1 MNKHYKTLE
10 LDKILEMLAKE
21 IPFDEGAALALEL
34 EPSHDIGE
42 VRYLLRQTYDAHML
56 IGRFGSPS
64 MGGLKNITSPLKR
77 AEAGGVLMF
86 SELLQISRVL
96 AVIRGLK
103 DWKARSAG
111 IETVLDEF
119 FNLLVPNKYLEEK
132 INLCILSDEEMSDN
146 ASKELSIIRKK
157 IRAAEARARQQLDK
171 IIRGDTQHKYLQD
184 SIVTM
189 RSGRFVVP
197 VKAECRS
204 SVPGLVHDTSSSGA
218 TVFIEP
224 MSVVEANNEI
234 RVLTSKEQ
242 VEIERITAELSA
254 EAGSF
259 SQGII
264 NSIKAASK
272 LALIF
277 GKANLA
283 YKMNAVLPDVND
295 NNEIYLNKA
304 RHPLIDKSKVV
315 PMTIELG
322 KNFDTLVITGP
333 NTGGKTVS
341 LKVVGLL
348 TLMAMCG
355 LMIPAGDN
363 SKVAVFENVLADIG
377 DEQGI
382 EQSLSTFSAHITNII
397 DILSIADE
405 KSLILIDE
413 LGSGTDPVEGAAL
426 ATAIIE
432 EIRHKGSVLCV
443 TTHYAEL
450 KSFALNTV
458 GVENASCEFDVNTL
472 RPTYRL
478 LIGLPGKSN
487 AFAISER
494 LGMDKNITKRAEQ
507 LVSSDDRSFEN
518 VLEQLQNK
526 RQALDDSINTAREE
540 TRRANEARIKAEGEL
555 ERLKKSTQKEIEE
568 AQRKAADI
576 VEKAERRAY
585 ELLDELDALRKE
597 KKDVSGEEK
606 AKLRAKINQLSKDG
620 QPVNKVDNSNYKLP
634 RKIKPGDTV
643 LMVELDKK
651 ASVIEVNE
659 QAQTLYVQAGIFK
672 TRIPIDSVRLVDE
685 PNVTVKSTRTIKKN
699 VDVKAVTDVDLR
711 GMTADEAIMVLD
723 NAIDGAMLSGI
734 HQITV
739 IHGKGTGVLR
749 REVQAFLK
757 KHKAIRSF
765 RLGTYG
771 EGESGVTIA
780 ELK

>member
-10 LDKILEMLAKE
+10 LDKILDMLAKE
-21 IPFDEGAALALEL
+21 IPCDEGAAMALDI

-42 VRYLLRQTYDAHML
+42 VRYLLKQTYDAHML

-64 MGGLKNITSPLKR
+64 MGGLKNITSPLRR
-77 AEAGGVLMF
+77 AEAGSVLMM

-96 AVIRGLK
+96 AVIRNLK
-103 DWKARSAG
+103 EWKSRSAG
-111 IETVLDEF
+111 IETVLDSYF
-119 FNLLVPNKYLEEK
+119 SSLVPNKYLEEK
-132 INLCILSDEEMSDN
+132 INYSILSDEEMSDN
-146 ASKELSIIRKK
+146 ASKELANIRKK
-157 IRAAEARARQQLDK
+157 IRSSEAKARQQLDR
-171 IIRGDTQHKYLQD
+171 IIHSDSQRKYLQD
-184 SIVTM
+184 SIVTI

-197 VKAECRS
+197 VKAECRGNI
-204 SVPGLVHDTSSSGA
+204 PGLVHDTSASGA

-234 RVLTSKEQ
+234 RVLKSKEQ
-242 VEIERITAELSA
+242 IEIERIMAELSA

-259 SQGII
+259 AQAII
-264 NSIKAASK
+264 NSIKAAAEVSV
-272 LALIF
+272 IF

-283 YKMNAVLPDVND
+283 YKMNAVLPDMND
-295 NNEIYLNKA
+295 ESIIYLNKA
-304 RHPLIDKSKVV
+304 RHPLIDKNKVV

-322 KNFDTLVITGP
+322 NGFDTLVITGP

-341 LKVVGLL
+341 LKLVGLL

-355 LMIPAGDN
+355 LMIPAEDN
-363 SKVAVFENVLADIG
+363 SKLCVFDNVLADIG

-382 EQSLSTFSAHITNII
+382 EQSLSTFSSHITNII
-397 DILSIADE
+397 DILKIADE

-432 EIRHKGSVLCV
+432 KIRNMGASLCV

-450 KSFALNTV
+450 KSYALNTP

-494 LGMDKNITKRAEQ
+494 LGIDKAITKRAEE
-507 LVSSDDRSFEN
+507 LISAEDRSFEN
-518 VLEQLQNK
+518 VVGQLQTK
-526 RQALDDSINTAREE
+526 RQALDDSIEQARSEAALA
-540 TRRANEARIKAEGEL
+540 RAAKEKAEQELARIKETTKKQIEQAEE
-555 ERLKKSTQKEIEE
+555 
-568 AQRKAADI
+568 KARAI
-576 VEKAERRAY
+576 VEKTEREAY
-585 ELLDELDALRKE
+585 DLLDELDALSKAG
-597 KKDVSGEEK
+597 KSISPEEK
-606 AKLRAKINQLSKDG
+606 ARLRAQINALSKNETS
-620 QPVNKVDNSNYKLP
+620 QKKNSNEGYILP

-643 LMVELDKK
+643 LMTDIDKK

-659 QAQTLYVQAGIFK
+659 QTQTLYVQAGIFK
-672 TRIPIDSVRLVDE
+672 TRVPISDVRLVEE
-685 PNVTVKSTRTIKKN
+685 PNVTVKATKSIKKQ
-699 VDVKAVTDVDLR
+699 VDIKAMTDVDLR

-723 NAIDGAMLSGI
+723 NAIDSAVLSGI
-734 HQITV
+734 HQLTV

-749 REVQAFLK
+749 REVQNFLRH
-757 KHKAIRSF
+757 HKAIKSF
-765 RLGTYG
+765 RLGVYG

>member
-10 LDKILEMLAKE
+10 LDKILDMLAKE
-21 IPFDEGAALALEL
+21 IPCEEGAAMALDI

-42 VRYLLRQTYDAHML
+42 VRYLLKQTYDAHML

-64 MGGLKNITSPLKR
+64 MGGLKNITSPLRR
-77 AEAGGVLMF
+77 AEAGSVLMM

-96 AVIRGLK
+96 AVIRNLK
-103 DWKARSAG
+103 EWKSRSAG
-111 IETVLDEF
+111 IETVLDSYF
-119 FNLLVPNKYLEEK
+119 SSLVPNKYLEEK
-132 INLCILSDEEMSDN
+132 INYSILSDEEMSDN
-146 ASKELSIIRKK
+146 ASKELANIRKK
-157 IRAAEARARQQLDK
+157 IRSSEAKARQQLDR
-171 IIRGDTQHKYLQD
+171 IIHSDSQRKYLQD
-184 SIVTM
+184 SIVTI

-197 VKAECRS
+197 VKAECRGNI
-204 SVPGLVHDTSSSGA
+204 PGLVHDTSASGA

-234 RVLTSKEQ
+234 RVLKSKEQ
-242 VEIERITAELSA
+242 IEIERIMAELSA

-259 SQGII
+259 AQAII
-264 NSIKAASK
+264 NSIKAAAEVSV
-272 LALIF
+272 IF

-283 YKMNAVLPDVND
+283 YKMNAVLPDMND
-295 NNEIYLNKA
+295 ESIIYLNKA
-304 RHPLIDKSKVV
+304 RHPLIDKNKVV

-322 KNFDTLVITGP
+322 NGFDTLVITGP

-341 LKVVGLL
+341 LKLVGLL

-363 SKVAVFENVLADIG
+363 SKLCVFDNVLADIG

-382 EQSLSTFSAHITNII
+382 EQSLSTFSSHITNII
-397 DILSIADE
+397 DILKIADE

-432 EIRHKGSVLCV
+432 KIRNIGASLCV

-450 KSFALNTV
+450 KSYALNTP

-494 LGMDKNITKRAEQ
+494 LGIDKAITKRAEE
-507 LVSSDDRSFEN
+507 LISAEDRSFEN
-518 VLEQLQNK
+518 VVGQLQTK
-526 RQALDDSINTAREE
+526 RQALDDSIEQARSEAALAKAAKE
-540 TRRANEARIKAEGEL
+540 KAEQELARIKETTKKQIEQAEE
-555 ERLKKSTQKEIEE
+555 
-568 AQRKAADI
+568 KARAI
-576 VEKAERRAY
+576 VEKTEREAY
-585 ELLDELDALRKE
+585 DLLDELDALSKAG
-597 KKDVSGEEK
+597 KSISPEEK
-606 AKLRAKINQLSKDG
+606 ARLRAQINALSKNETA
-620 QPVNKVDNSNYKLP
+620 QKKNSNEGYVLP

-643 LMVELDKK
+643 LMTDIDKK

-659 QAQTLYVQAGIFK
+659 QTQTLYVQAGIFK
-672 TRIPIDSVRLVDE
+672 TRVQISDVRLVDE
-685 PNVTVKSTRTIKKN
+685 PNVTVKATKSIKKQ
-699 VDVKAVTDVDLR
+699 VDIKAMTDVDLR
-711 GMTADEAIMVLD
+711 GMTADEAIMALD
-723 NAIDGAMLSGI
+723 NAIDSAVLSGI
-734 HQITV
+734 HQLTV

-749 REVQAFLK
+749 REVQNFLRH
-757 KHKAIRSF
+757 HKAIKSF
-765 RLGTYG
+765 RLGVYG